1 MSKNYKKVQTTRNYI
16 QHILILGSAITGYI
30 SISAF
35 ASLVGFSIGVKSS
48 VKWLKTCAITAAL
61 KKYHSAR

>member
-48 VKWLKTCAITAAL
+48 VK
-61 KKYHSAR
+61 

>member
-48 VKWLKTCAITAAL
+48 VKWLKICAITAAL